1 MKVKIAKTKSKPC
14 SVLEVKNKNKLK
26 PCCYFAAAWNQE
38 GTCGYEVHA
47 REEDDDAAAAALAP
61 TWSAQIEALLAE
73 LIFKVS
79 VKFFTS

>member
-1 MKVKIAKTKSKPC
+1 MKVKIAKTKS
-14 SVLEVKNKNKLK
+14 K

-38 GTCGYEVHA
+38 GRCGYEVHA